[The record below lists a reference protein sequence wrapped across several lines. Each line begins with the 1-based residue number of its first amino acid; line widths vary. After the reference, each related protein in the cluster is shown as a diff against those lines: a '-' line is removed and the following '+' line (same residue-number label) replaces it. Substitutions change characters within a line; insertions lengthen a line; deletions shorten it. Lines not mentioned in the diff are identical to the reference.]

1 MPYQSV
7 SGTPRFYIDL
17 ISYLSNLALH
27 SFHQLPMS
35 VEFENYAGL
44 IYNPEEITI
53 DNEFSLI
60 GLNPALRTQITP
72 LDRNATEVSFS
83 IGFYEK
89 LAPWFD
95 LQNQN
100 NFISVLGHNLASRIN
115 DVNGQGLDMFVTS
128 WVNSYEEVFNAETI
142 ISGEEEGMRPL
153 YDNASIFKFIHTNV
167 DIVHEGRIPSFL
179 VDLKFKTRDGHA
191 IGQDPF
197 YIGSVSCGRFFDMPH
212 SPEYSLTMTHDY
224 SGSNKFRAVGGEDYS
239 NSNWDSPPKWG
250 TLSPWELPSP
260 TGLWFG
266 GGLYDFEWRYSGRRI
281 WEMEFNQIK
290 DVDIEPVNLGGVG
303 TEGERSSNWFQD
315 VIRMTMGG
323 ALPFVFCPD
332 PQVTWFDGGAGTDNF
347 VTPPRG
353 SQFAICRFDMKTFEK
368 EQVANGVYNIK
379 IKIIECW

>member
-197 YIGSVSCGRFFDMPH
+197 Y
-212 SPEYSLTMTHDY
+212 
-224 SGSNKFRAVGGEDYS
+224 
-239 NSNWDSPPKWG
+239 
-250 TLSPWELPSP
+250 
-260 TGLWFG
+260 
-266 GGLYDFEWRYSGRRI
+266 
-281 WEMEFNQIK
+281 
-290 DVDIEPVNLGGVG
+290 
-303 TEGERSSNWFQD
+303 
-315 VIRMTMGG
+315 
-323 ALPFVFCPD
+323 
-332 PQVTWFDGGAGTDNF
+332 
-347 VTPPRG
+347 
-353 SQFAICRFDMKTFEK
+353 
-368 EQVANGVYNIK
+368 
-379 IKIIECW
+379 